1 MKITRHGH
9 AAVLVEAAGARLLI
23 DPGVFCPDETFA
35 LDGLDAVVITH
46 QHPDHVDHDRL
57 GGLLERNPDT
67 ILLCDPE
74 TASIVRTGNW
84 TAHEDGDTTTV
95 GALTIQG
102 VGQRHA
108 EIVPAIPR
116 IANIGVLIHA
126 DGEPTLFHPGDTY
139 EYVPD
144 GVDVLAV
151 PISAPWAKVAE
162 TVEFVT
168 RVAPRVIFGVHDA
181 TVSPAGL
188 GIYWSHVENFGG
200 VDDVRRLGPA
210 DTTDVA

>member
-1 MKITRHGH
+1 VKITRHGH
-9 AAVLVEAAGARLLI
+9 AAVLVEGADARLLI
-23 DPGVFCPDETFA
+23 DPGVFCPDETFG

-46 QHPDHVDHDRL
+46 QHPDHVDHERL
-57 GGLLERNPDT
+57 GGLLERNPGAT
-67 ILLCDPE
+67 LLCDPE
-74 TASIVRTGNW
+74 TISVVTSGHW
-84 TAHEDGDTTTV
+84 TAHADGDTTAV

-102 VGQRHA
+102 VGRRHA
-108 EIVPAIPR
+108 EIVPAVPR
-116 IANIGVLIHA
+116 IANTGVLVSA

-139 EYVPD
+139 EYAPE

-168 RVAPRVIFGVHDA
+168 RVSPRTLFGVHDA

-188 GIYWSHVENFGG
+188 GIYWSHVESFGG

-210 DTTDVA
+210 DSTDVT